1 MKALL
6 FATKKQAEDYIRD
19 NYAGMTTEQ
28 SSLSDRSDWEGSDKV
43 MNNFSWSG
51 ESECVNILDEEGNTI
66 ARVAWWE
73 SGDDSYEVWYG
84 EECVARVNDHPH
96 AVAIFDDYVDREV
109 NYEKF
114 KDEEEGDLYAV
125 CLICNGK
132 VIDEYSMS

>member
-1 MKALL
+1 MKAIL
-6 FATKKQAEDYIRD
+6 FATKKEANIYIRA
-19 NYAGMTTEQ
+19 NFSGMNTEK
-28 SSLSDRSDWEGSDKV
+28 SSLYDESDWEGSDRV
-43 MNNFSWSG
+43 MGNYSWSG
-51 ESECVNILDEEGNTI
+51 ETECENILDEEGNTI

-96 AVAIFDDYVDREV
+96 AKAIFEDYVDREV

-125 CLICNGK
+125 CLICNGE

>member
-1 MKALL
+1 MKAIL
-6 FATKKQAEDYIRD
+6 FATKKEADIYIRV
-19 NYAGMTTEQ
+19 NYSGMNTEQ
-28 SSLSDRSDWEGSDKV
+28 SSLSDRSDWEGSDRV
-43 MNNFSWSG
+43 MENFSWSG
-51 ESECVNILDEEGNTI
+51 ETECENILDEEGNTI

-96 AVAIFDDYVDREV
+96 AQAIFEDYVDREV

-114 KDEEEGDLYAV
+114 KDEEDGDLYQV
-125 CLICNGK
+125 CLVCNGQ